1 MQTLLNFAHPLSE
14 KATKEIEEEVGELV
28 KEIGV
33 TCQLDL
39 GGDGQSLRGQVADIE
54 AGPHNVKLQNA
65 DLVIAPALSS
75 AAAIL
80 MRDHL
85 AAGMP
90 APLLVWLKRED
101 GPGPPQFVL
110 GGIE

>member
-14 KATKEIEEEVGELV
+14 KTIKEIEEEVGEFIE
-28 KEIGV
+28 EIKV

-39 GGDGQSLRGQVADIE
+39 SGDGQSLRGQVADIE
-54 AGPHNVKLQNA
+54 AGDHGIKLQDA
-65 DLVIAPALSS
+65 DLFIAPALSS

-80 MRDHL
+80 TRDHL
-85 AAGMP
+85 AAGTP
-90 APLLVWLKRED
+90 APLVVWLKRE
-101 GPGPPQFVL
+101 GNPPEFVL